1 MKGNTSRMIYN
12 FLYFLGIVLLVVV
25 MFINWIMDWEVQYLF
40 WIPVGT
46 WLLAMPFALIATII
60 IRPNE
65 QSFIAGAKWRG
76 EQISNEIKRI
86 MGRAMN
92 DEGRDLCNYILS
104 FIEKRYRL

>member
-46 WLLAMPFALIATII
+46 WLLAMPFALIAII
-60 IRPNE
+60 KLNHTDR
-65 QSFIAGAKWRG
+65 
-76 EQISNEIKRI
+76 RI
-86 MGRAMN
+86 
-92 DEGRDLCNYILS
+92 L
-104 FIEKRYRL
+104 